1 MTLTEKAAYLRGLAD
16 GLGLDPEK
24 AETKMFNAIM
34 DVIDDLALTASDT
47 EDDLA
52 VLNEQLDAVDED
64 LDELED
70 FVYGFFDEDDDDDD
84 DDFFEAICPA
94 CGEVI
99 YVDSDI
105 LEEDG
110 INCPKCNEL
119 LVFEMDDA
127 CGCGECDD
135 DWTE

>member
-64 LDELED
+64 LDEVFLTKMTTTMTTT
-70 FVYGFFDEDDDDDD
+70 FLRLSARRAAKSYMST
-84 DDFFEAICPA
+84 AISLRRTA
-94 CGEVI
+94 
-99 YVDSDI
+99 
-105 LEEDG
+105 
-110 INCPKCNEL
+110 
-119 LVFEMDDA
+119 
-127 CGCGECDD
+127 
-135 DWTE
+135 